1 MSEDHC
7 FHTSCDA
14 LSCNPALPPV
24 DMMTTNFCLIWL
36 PDCSLSVCLS
46 VKSWSLSPF
55 SSHSFSDG
63 SNRWERLEVY
73 RKHSS
78 FALTQTA
85 IITMLLKKKQD
96 RLTQTSALLTS
107 ESSVCSVGSPQDQTA
122 LSRLSPSVC
131 FLSAAA
137 LSDGRGW
144 TSELRPENHSWSL
157 SNCSASI

>member
-1 MSEDHC
+1 M
-7 FHTSCDA
+7 
-14 LSCNPALPPV
+14 LSAVIQLYPLWTWWQQTFV
-24 DMMTTNFCLIWL
+24 LSDCLTVL
-36 PDCSLSVCLS
+36 SLSVSLS

-85 IITMLLKKKQD
+85 IITILLKKKKQD
-96 RLTQTSALLTS
+96 RLTQTSTLLTS

-122 LSRLSPSVC
+122 LSHLSPSVC

-157 SNCSASI
+157 SNRSTSI